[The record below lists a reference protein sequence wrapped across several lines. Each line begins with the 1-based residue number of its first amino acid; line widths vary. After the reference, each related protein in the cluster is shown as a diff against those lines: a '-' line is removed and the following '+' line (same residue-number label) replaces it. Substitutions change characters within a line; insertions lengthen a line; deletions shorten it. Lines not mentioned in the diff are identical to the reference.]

1 MLGKVRVA
9 DNKNSNICSSP
20 VFAVF
25 QLFKGHHAGLCRQV
39 KCHGIESAWLSCSV
53 WSYYVFYSKGNNV
66 QTDNKFFDDLA
77 KLGQSAVGTLHGVKG
92 EVEAMIRARMEHV
105 LQDMDLV
112 TREEFDVVRDMAKAA
127 RAENSELTKKIT
139 ALEQALKAKKTKSSS
154 T

>member
-1 MLGKVRVA
+1 M
-9 DNKNSNICSSP
+9 
-20 VFAVF
+20 
-25 QLFKGHHAGLCRQV
+25 
-39 KCHGIESAWLSCSV
+39 
-53 WSYYVFYSKGNNV
+53 